1 MPDRDRTRIL
11 RGRGRVVPARSQS
24 RQAQSHRRPQLLIDF
39 ASYFDFFLSCF
50 PWALFCAS
58 RLMTDRVERR
68 LQNFYCPFGRCS
80 DACVKRRISD
90 RWLGTSTSKQE
101 TVTKASSRR
110 SL

>member
-11 RGRGRVVPARSQS
+11 PGPGQVVPARSQS

-39 ASYFDFFLSCF
+39 ASYFDFFLSYF

-68 LQNFYCPFGRCS
+68 VSKIFFLFWGGWGGWCS
-80 DACVKRRISD
+80 APQKDTGAGVGP
-90 RWLGTSTSKQE
+90 LPP
-101 TVTKASSRR
+101 
-110 SL
+110 